1 VNTGVNAT
9 EETNFNSNLKPGL
22 DLEENGFTQ
31 TVENLV
37 TRQLSAHTRK
47 AYRQD
52 ASQFVKWLE
61 NQDLTLSVLSTD
73 DIWQYRR
80 YLADN
85 FAKTTAER
93 KLVVARKLL
102 QEAVKRGLLSHN
114 LAQDI
119 GGYRSKDEQET
130 PHMALRTSQA
140 RQLLTV
146 IDTTTLQ
153 GKRDFAILLLL
164 LRTGIR
170 RSECA
175 DLKLGD
181 LQEEQGHHLL
191 VIRHAKGDKRRKV
204 KVPVDVV
211 RALDTYMEECARK
224 DLNKEAPLFVQFRK
238 GDHPQVEGISAQVIE
253 RLVKMYAARAG
264 FELTPHGLRATFV
277 TLALEAGA
285 KLEQVQYAVGH
296 SDPRTT
302 ERYQKRKLNLDNNA
316 VDFVRVN
323 IE

>member
-1 VNTGVNAT
+1 VNTDLNT
-9 EETNFNSNLKPGL
+9 NSSSNFNPA
-22 DLEENGFTQ
+22 LELNQDSFTQ
-31 TVENLV
+31 TVESLV

-52 ASQFVKWLE
+52 ASQFVNWLE
-61 NQDLTLSVLSTD
+61 NKALTLNVLSTD
-73 DIWQYRR
+73 DMWQYRR

-102 QEAVKRGLLSHN
+102 QEAVKRGLLSRN
-114 LAQDI
+114 PAQDI

-130 PHMALRTSQA
+130 PHMALQTAQA

-146 IDTTTLQ
+146 IDTSTLQ

-181 LQEEQGHHLL
+181 LQVEQGHHLL
-191 VIRHAKGDKRRKV
+191 LIRHAKGDKRRKV

-211 RALDTYMEECARK
+211 RTLNTYLEECARK
-224 DLNKEAPLFVQFRK
+224 GLNKEAPLFVQFRK
-238 GDHPQVEGISAQVIE
+238 GDHPQAEGISAQVIE

-323 IE
+323 ID

>member
-1 VNTGVNAT
+1 VSTDVPINSSSSS
-9 EETNFNSNLKPGL
+9 NFNPATLLNQDS
-22 DLEENGFTQ
+22 FTQ
-31 TVENLV
+31 TVESLV

-52 ASQFVKWLE
+52 ASQFVNWLE
-61 NQDLTLSVLSTD
+61 NKALTLRVLSTD
-73 DIWQYRR
+73 DMWQYRR

-114 LAQDI
+114 PAQDI

-130 PHMALRTSQA
+130 PHMALETAQA

-181 LQEEQGHHLL
+181 LQVEQGHNLL
-191 VIRHAKGDKRRKV
+191 LIRHAKGDKRRKV

-211 RALDTYMEECARK
+211 RALNTYLEECARK
-224 DLNKEAPLFVQFRK
+224 GLNKEAPLFVQFRK
-238 GDHPQVEGISAQVIE
+238 GDHPQAEGISAQVIE

-264 FELTPHGLRATFV
+264 FELTPHSLRATFV
-277 TLALEAGA
+277 TLALEGGA
-285 KLEQVQYAVGH
+285 RLDQVQYAVGH